1 MLICPPASIILVAAP
16 MKSVTL
22 RYKYVPGQTRR
33 YKLHTR
39 MDTILLPGVSGAQ
52 PALAVTIDLIIRQT
66 VQNVRASD
74 GAATSIGQ
82 VEEFHVF
89 SNGKETSLPY
99 PSSVQMKRP
108 YTVVSL
114 PSGKVLSVQLSA
126 PLPGLSTLYPGKEF
140 SGPSVTF
147 PSHPLKVG
155 DSWAGTTA
163 AATGPILRLTNTL
176 TGFDT
181 TNGVL
186 RAIIQQKTIGT
197 LNKPI
202 LPGTSEPVG
211 LTGTVTGE
219 GTLVFDIESGAI
231 SRLAAVS
238 KVDMK
243 VMPVGPKMGVALG
256 NIVKVA
262 ETSPRVTVE
271 QKTQVTMTS
280 IEDTLS
286 QPTPVP

>member
-33 YKLHTR
+33 YRLHTR
-39 MDTILLPGVSGAQ
+39 MDTILLQVGHQAQ
-52 PALAVTIDLIIRQT
+52 PALAVTIDLVIRQT

-147 PSHPLKVG
+147 PSHPVKVG

-186 RAIIQQKTIGT
+186 HAIIQQKTIGAI
-197 LNKPI
+197 KRPMS
-202 LPGTSEPVG
+202 PGISEPAG

-219 GTLVFDIESGAI
+219 GTLVFDVISGAI
-231 SRLAAVS
+231 SRLAVVS

-243 VMPVGPKMGVALG
+243 ITPVRPKIGVALG
-256 NIVKVA
+256 DVLKVA
-262 ETSPRVTVE
+262 DHLPSTTME

-280 IEDTLS
+280 IEDTPS
-286 QPTPVP
+286 QPTPMP

>member
-1 MLICPPASIILVAAP
+1 MLIYSPASVLLVTAP
-16 MKSVTL
+16 TKSVIL

-33 YKLHTR
+33 YKLHTS
-39 MDTILLPGVSGAQ
+39 MDTVLLPALPGAQ
-52 PALAVTIDLIIRQT
+52 PALNMTIEMVIRQT
-66 VQNVRASD
+66 VQKVRASD
-74 GAATSIGQ
+74 GAGTSIGQ
-82 VEEFHVF
+82 IEEFHVF
-89 SNGKETSLPY
+89 ANGKETALPY
-99 PSSVQMKRP
+99 PSSAQMKRP
-108 YTVVSL
+108 YTIVSL

-126 PLPGLSTLYPGKEF
+126 PPPGLTDLYLGKKI
-140 SGPSVTF
+140 SGPTVTF
-147 PSHPLKVG
+147 PSHPVKIG
-155 DSWAGTTA
+155 DSWVGTTA
-163 AATGPILRLTNTL
+163 AATGAILRLTNTL

-202 LPGTSEPVG
+202 PPGTSEPAS

-219 GTLVFDIESGAI
+219 GTLVFDVISGSI

-243 VMPVGPKMGVALG
+243 IIPVRPKIGVALG
-256 NIVKVA
+256 DVLKVA
-262 ETSPRVTVE
+262 DHLPSTTME

-286 QPTPVP
+286 QPIPVP